1 MKKILFIAVIAFAA
15 VQSFAVGL
23 GLRDALIIGGLT
35 GDADDFAGTGDVF
48 TFEMLFPIND
58 VVAIHPAV
66 GFEYA
71 SYDASYE
78 EYDGWYTRSA
88 TSYLAY
94 IDMSMPVM
102 VRFNITPGLF
112 AEGGVNIGLN
122 LFTISWYEYG
132 NYDSDAEIVDEA
144 NSLNVDLAFGAGYVF
159 GFGLGIDGRFT
170 YGLTNIIDEDG
181 SDAGRFG
188 VHIGISYWFKKR

>member
-23 GLRDALIIGGLT
+23 GLRDALIVGGLT
-35 GDADDFAGTGDVF
+35 GDADDFVGTGDAF

-66 GFEYA
+66 GFEYVSYSA
-71 SYDASYE
+71 SFDG
-78 EYDGWYTRSA
+78 DNGWY
-88 TSYLAY
+88 SYSYTDYIAYVDLA
-94 IDMSMPVM
+94 MPVL

-112 AEGGVNIGLN
+112 AEAGVNVGVNIATVGW
-122 LFTISWYEYG
+122 IEYDD
-132 NYDSDAEIVDEA
+132 YDSDAEIIDNA
-144 NSLNVDLAFGAGYVF
+144 NSLNLDLAFGAGYVF